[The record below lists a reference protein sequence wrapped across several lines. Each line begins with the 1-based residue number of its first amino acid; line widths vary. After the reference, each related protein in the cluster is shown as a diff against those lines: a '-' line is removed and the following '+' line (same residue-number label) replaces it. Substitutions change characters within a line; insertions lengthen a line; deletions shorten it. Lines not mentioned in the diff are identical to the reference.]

1 MSTSLPPIS
10 EHEPMERHTSWRAGG
25 HARFYAE
32 PTTPAEALA
41 LAQWAIEH
49 DLPLIWAGRGTNTL
63 VRDEGFP
70 GLIAA
75 YRAQQ
80 WHLDD
85 TGATPLLR
93 VEAGAPMA
101 GLARRLAAMGLAGL
115 EWAEGLPGTVGG
127 AVVGNAGCYGGD
139 TAGSVVTAEILRT
152 TTTEVWTAEQ
162 LAYTYRESALKT
174 LITTNRDRIP
184 PLVLAATLRLRRD
197 DPQVLQARMA
207 EIARERKTKTPSGSS
222 CGSVFKNPPGASA
235 GQLIEQ
241 AGLKGRSRGA
251 AIISSQHANYIV
263 NRGGA
268 SASDILA
275 LADLARNEV
284 LRQFGI
290 SLELEVRVI

>member
-25 HARFYAE
+25 LARYYAE
-32 PTTPAEALA
+32 PATPDEAQA
-41 LAQWAIEH
+41 LAQWAHEH

-63 VRDEGFP
+63 VRDAGFP

-80 WHLDD
+80 WELDES
-85 TGATPLLR
+85 GPTPLLR

-101 GLARRLAAMGLAGL
+101 GLARRLAAMGLAGMV
-115 EWAEGLPGTVGG
+115 WAEGLPGTLGG

-139 TAGSVVTAEILRT
+139 TAGLVQTVELLIGGQR
-152 TTTEVWTAEQ
+152 EVWSAEQ
-162 LAYTYRESALKT
+162 LAYTYRSSALKM
-174 LITTNRDRIP
+174 LLASQQERIP
-184 PLVLAATLRLRRD
+184 PLVLAATLRLGRGE
-197 DPQVLQARMA
+197 PATLQARMA
-207 EIARERKTKTPSGSS
+207 EIARERKAKTPSGSS

-241 AGLKGRSRGA
+241 AGLKGHSSGA
-251 AIISSQHANYIV
+251 AMISPQHANYIV

-275 LADLARNEV
+275 LAELAQHEV

-290 SLELEVRVI
+290 GLELEVRVI